1 MIFNNADN
9 MMFGNKEVDKV
20 YYHDEVVWERHKYDW
35 ISEGAAQKIVEYVGY
50 KYDHK
55 LIDGKYFY
63 LYLNWSENPVTV
75 SQPFNSYSLSPSDNR
90 GNIFCN
96 RDNVF
101 SQNGDINAFLKI
113 NGNKLARIEHGALR
127 DAVLYNLDIYVP
139 YRKIQYGIGDRYDS
153 YGLNYIG
160 ASAFRGCTLYAPE
173 EERQNTLSLSFI
185 FCPQRRL
192 PNSILGIGIDESSVI
207 RVCESAFRD
216 SNAVTKICIN
226 TCYKY
231 NSAYFGDVV
240 FEPSSFENSTIN
252 SIYSI
257 GNGTLINHTTY
268 GCNSFSRVRSLKYV
282 NFTMSRETTIGKN
295 AFYGCKSLVG
305 ETFKRA
311 IKYVPLECGIHQNGL
326 KYTDADVQIVNIDNI
341 IDFSGGLTIDYGG
354 FVNCTSIE
362 CIKFRGNVTLKD
374 YVFDECNSLK
384 CIYIDGGTKITAT
397 EKSFLN
403 VVNDSNSSYIFI
415 IFETSGSSKRNLRTQ
430 LNNAG
435 IPDDRIFFS
444 EPNMF
449 ESYASTM

>member
-1 MIFNNADN
+1 MAGGI
-9 MMFGNKEVDKV
+9 
-20 YYHDEVVWERHKYDW
+20 
-35 ISEGAAQKIVEYVGY
+35 
-50 KYDHK
+50 
-55 LIDGKYFY
+55 
-63 LYLNWSENPVTV
+63 T
-75 SQPFNSYSLSPSDNR
+75 
-90 GNIFCN
+90 
-96 RDNVF
+96 
-101 SQNGDINAFLKI
+101 
-113 NGNKLARIEHGALR
+113 IE
-127 DAVLYNLDIYVP
+127 
-139 YRKIQYGIGDRYDS
+139 
-153 YGLNYIG
+153 
-160 ASAFRGCTLYAPE
+160 
-173 EERQNTLSLSFI
+173 
-185 FCPQRRL
+185 
-192 PNSILGIGIDESSVI
+192 
-207 RVCESAFRD
+207 
-216 SNAVTKICIN
+216 
-226 TCYKY
+226 
-231 NSAYFGDVV
+231 
-240 FEPSSFENSTIN
+240 
-252 SIYSI
+252 
-257 GNGTLINHTTY
+257 
-268 GCNSFSRVRSLKYV
+268 
-282 NFTMSRETTIGKN
+282 KN

-311 IKYVPLECGIHQNGL
+311 IKYVPLECGINQSGL

-354 FVNCTSIE
+354 FANCTSIE